1 MKFNGSVDY
10 AVVLWLQILLFLT
23 RHQQTVDMI
32 KKTEEEI
39 IMVDDADI
47 TSELEQLW
55 TETTLSGR
63 ERSKILERSIVI
75 IAAR

>member
-1 MKFNGSVDY
+1 
-10 AVVLWLQILLFLT
+10 
-23 RHQQTVDMI
+23 
-32 KKTEEEI
+32 
-39 IMVDDADI
+39 MVDDADI